1 MRLDDIRKRLK
12 DMNIMAVSRATNIH
26 YNALYRIV
34 NNISDPR
41 QSTVEKLINYFERK
55 QNG

>member
-41 QSTVEKLINYFERK
+41 QSTVEKLINYFESK